1 MRIIRFILRFIIL
14 RPFRAAVA
22 VGLIA
27 LVVVGVL
34 ALVNLFKKEPVD
46 VAAVLANT
54 PFIADTNSIVP
65 VVFSKNQQAAA
76 YSWALIGEDE
86 EDLDDSSLVETVTF
100 EKGGQAYELVLST
113 LKNDPADETFTQPE
127 YLSLT
132 VHATFAQT
140 TATVVYIDIG
150 ADGVI
155 DSAYI
160 NDERVNDAQALIDA
174 QQMYAFE
181 LTVAR
186 DFMLNG

>member
-1 MRIIRFILRFIIL
+1 M
-14 RPFRAAVA
+14 A